1 MCMIQALSY
10 IVMDISSAK
19 SSGPCFFIQ
28 QQTLAALTMCWL
40 LILCFAIVC
49 GYCYAKCCNKSSVQ
63 SLSDKDVVFWP
74 TFSQSCHIVAHT
86 ECGTRNLIQWLLYSF
101 AMEGMA
107 AQHKRLCMTWF
118 YMLKWPLQHWRHQA
132 HLQWCIECDNIVVP
146 LKHC

>member
-19 SSGPCFFIQ
+19 SSGSWFFIQ

-63 SLSDKDVVFWP
+63 SLSDKDVVFR
-74 TFSQSCHIVAHT
+74 HM
-86 ECGTRNLIQWLLYSF
+86 LWLLLKVCF
-101 AMEGMA
+101 ASYMA
-107 AQHKRLCMTWF
+107 TGH
-118 YMLKWPLQHWRHQA
+118 
-132 HLQWCIECDNIVVP
+132 
-146 LKHC
+146 KHCC